1 MNGETLLIFKKEKN
15 YEKKESN
22 KKENYIDSIKII
34 CNNLLTDKES
44 ISTSELYD
52 NGVLEYIIKNDLL
65 EEVASKFKDLT
76 EIFTMI
82 LVWDPDTGMWK
93 SKNE

>member
-1 MNGETLLIFKKEKN
+1 MLLA
-15 YEKKESN
+15 ES
-22 KKENYIDSIKII
+22 NYIDSIKII

-65 EEVASKFKDLT
+65 EKVASKFKDLT
-76 EIFTMI
+76 EIFNMI
-82 LVWDPDTGMWK
+82 LVWDPNTGMLK
-93 SKNE
+93 LKNE